1 VTCKRCG
8 FEFTPGRSAYLPGV
22 GGVCHDDPRCAEIVR
37 LRLRLVEVIDDLA
50 RHELASMLNGVGRK

>member
-1 VTCKRCG
+1 M
-8 FEFTPGRSAYLPGV
+8 
-22 GGVCHDDPRCAEIVR
+22 CHDDPRCAEIVR